1 MIKFFSE
8 GLNIKSRIL
17 SKCEIEK
24 SESQEI
30 NLEKVFTKRKYVKMN
45 FTK

>member
-17 SKCEIEK
+17 SKCESK